1 MQERAVTDAS
11 AAAKAHPHPPVSHN
25 LVGQRLG
32 RKGQET
38 RERILAA
45 MLRLLD
51 DPDGPPVTL
60 TGVARE
66 ATVGMTTL
74 YLYFP
79 DMGDLLLSTLK
90 RVMDSSEQGYVRH
103 LRDYWSDDT
112 LAMQSRDF
120 MRDHYR
126 FWKRHARLL
135 HMRNSFADASDARV
149 MAYRTEV
156 SIPVLGMLATQMGR
170 EGSTPDAMSGDL
182 ATVLM
187 VGFERVATVLTNPL
201 FYDGVEGTGTDK
213 DDYIDRLI
221 CAQARL
227 VELTIRHQRTLSGEN
242 HKGAEQ

>member
-1 MQERAVTDAS
+1 MTDMSTATE
-11 AAAKAHPHPPVSHN
+11 AHPHAPVSHN

-38 RERILAA
+38 RERILSA

-90 RVMDSSEQGYVRH
+90 RVMDSSEQGYVHH
-103 LRDYWSDDT
+103 LRDYWPDET
-112 LAMQSRDF
+112 LAEQSRDF

-149 MAYRTEV
+149 MQYRTEV
-156 SIPVLGMLATQMGR
+156 SLPVLDLLALQMGD
-170 EGSTPDAMSGDL
+170 GDAASDAMSPDI

-201 FYDGVEGTGTDK
+201 FYDGAEDANIDK
-213 DDYIDRLI
+213 AAYIDKLI

-227 VELTIRHQRTLSGEN
+227 VELAIRHQRTLSGERDG
-242 HKGAEQ
+242 KEGKP